1 MRNNRLWIAL
11 VLMASWSCVGAAEG
25 QPTADPGT
33 KGPWLFSFGL
43 GGFAPSA
50 SEELKNQ
57 SGQYSAMMGG
67 EYRYSK
73 NLSFDVDL
81 WAADQRV
88 DTPSNVVAP
97 FFGTVDGRSTI
108 STGAIS
114 VVAKLVWPIGRFEPY
129 VGAGGGLFFSKLYIT
144 GSVFGVPASHEE
156 TDTSLGGLLLG
167 GVDFWVAQNWAVGA
181 EFRHVSVKANFGGVI
196 PGDVNVGGNSVM
208 ATLRWS
214 PAGQR

>member
-1 MRNNRLWIAL
+1 MRNYRFCIAL
-11 VLMASWSCVGAAEG
+11 VLMASWSCAVGAEG
-25 QPTADPGT
+25 QSTADLGT

-43 GGFAPSA
+43 GGFSPAS

-57 SGQYSAMMGG
+57 SGQYSVLVGG

-81 WAADQRV
+81 WAADQRI

-97 FFGTVDGRSTI
+97 FFGTVDGRATI

-114 VVAKLVWPIGRFEPY
+114 FVAKLVWPMDRFEPY
-129 VGAGGGLFFSKLYIT
+129 IGAGGGLFFSRLYIS
-144 GSVFGVPASHEE
+144 GSVFGMPASHEE

-167 GVDFWVAQNWAVGA
+167 GVDIWVAQNWAIGA
-181 EFRHVSVKANFGGVI
+181 EFRHVSVKANFGNVI

-208 ATLRWS
+208 ATLHWR
-214 PAGQR
+214 PAGYR